1 MTRKIGVAGRLI
13 PAIAVMCAATI
24 ADAQPPAQ
32 SPPPAAQTLTL
43 AEATARALQRNL
55 DIRISREVVTAAE
68 WRQVS
73 ARGSYDVQFKADAT
87 EHHHDDPNVTLFSG
101 APPGEVVPHNT
112 DFTSNLSLSRLFKSG
127 ATATAIASVGRD
139 MTNSFFTLFAPA
151 YLTTIG
157 AQVRQPLLRDRSI
170 DSSRT
175 ELTITALD
183 REKSHA
189 QLEQSVQNVVAS
201 VEQAYWTFV
210 SALREV
216 QVRRDS
222 VTLADQQRADTQ
234 ARIDARTAAALD
246 IAQPTA
252 EIERRRGDL
261 FAAQES
267 ALRAERTLKLL
278 MTDDPADPI
287 WSQML
292 MPDNPPDVEEKP
304 VDIQRALGDAMTHRP
319 ELASLGADVST
330 AEARTRLAKDA
341 LKPQVDVVGGYSMRG
356 LAGTHNPE
364 TVTFPGVITPFP
376 DVLGGALG
384 TSYHSLFN
392 QTFPDASIGVTVS
405 VPFGQ
410 HAAKGDYGAAQA
422 QQRQAALQLLQQ
434 RDRIT
439 VDVLDAASALET
451 ARSRTQA
458 ARAGL
463 EAANTQLRA
472 EQERFAAGTST
483 NFLVLTRQN
492 DLEQAQLT
500 EISALTAYRRALT
513 ELSRST
519 GMLLT
524 ERGITVK

>member
-1 MTRKIGVAGRLI
+1 VTTKIGVAVT
-13 PAIAVMCAATI
+13 AVICAASTVW
-24 ADAQPPAQ
+24 AQQQASQ
-32 SPPPAAQTLTL
+32 SLTL
-43 AEATARALQRNL
+43 ADATARALQRSL
-55 DIRISREVVTAAE
+55 DIRISREVVSAAE
-68 WRQVS
+68 SRELA
-73 ARGSYDVQFKADAT
+73 ARGSYDLQLRADAT
-87 EHHHDDPNVTLFSG
+87 AHHHDDPNVTLFSG
-101 APPGEVVPHNT
+101 APPGEIVPNNT
-112 DFTSNLSLSRLFKSG
+112 DYSSNVSLSQLFKNG
-127 ATATAIASVGRD
+127 ATATASASVARD
-139 MTNSFFTLFAPA
+139 MTNSLFTLFAPA

-157 AQVRQPLLRDRSI
+157 AEVRQPLLRNRSV

-175 ELTITALD
+175 QLIVTALD
-183 REKSHA
+183 REKTHA
-189 QLEQSVQNVVAS
+189 QLQQSVQNVVAS
-201 VEQAYWTFV
+201 VEQSYWTLV

-222 VTLADQQRADTQ
+222 VMLADEQRADTQ

-261 FAAQES
+261 FAAQEN

-287 WSQML
+287 WAQTL
-292 MPDNPPDVEEKP
+292 VPVNPPDVEDRP
-304 VDIQRALGDAMTHRP
+304 VDIQRALNDALSHRP
-319 ELASLGADVST
+319 ELASLGADVSS
-330 AEARTRLAKDA
+330 AEARTRLAKDE

-364 TVTFPGVITPFP
+364 TVSFPGVIQPFP
-376 DVLGGALG
+376 DVLAGALG

-392 QTFPDASIGVTVS
+392 QTFPDASIGVSVN
-405 VPFGQ
+405 VPFGN
-410 HAAKGDYGAAQA
+410 HAAKGDYGTAQA
-422 QQRQAALQLLQQ
+422 QQRQASLQLAQQ
-434 RDRIT
+434 RDLIA
-439 VDVLDAASALET
+439 VDVLNAASALET
-451 ARSRTQA
+451 AKSRIQA

-472 EQERFAAGTST
+472 EQERFSAGTST

-500 EISALTAYRRALT
+500 EISALTEYRRALT
-513 ELSRST
+513 EFSRST

-524 ERGITVK
+524 ERGITVSK